1 MATIANAFTIVTPHT
16 SVIRSSTTLFEKMQ
30 GEMQSGDNP
39 CWQDIYDDDCSMES
53 VYAASFVASKWIKSM
68 PCAAGIEDCDMPE
81 ELKVPEAM
89 EDGIA
94 SVDVMDFLGL
104 NRASSSKADDASA
117 SQ

>member
-1 MATIANAFTIVTPHT
+1 MLERMFLLFMMCTFVL
-16 SVIRSSTTLFEKMQ
+16 SSPQ
-30 GEMQSGDNP
+30 
-39 CWQDIYDDDCSMES
+39 
-53 VYAASFVASKWIKSM
+53 
-68 PCAAGIEDCDMPE
+68 DCDMPE